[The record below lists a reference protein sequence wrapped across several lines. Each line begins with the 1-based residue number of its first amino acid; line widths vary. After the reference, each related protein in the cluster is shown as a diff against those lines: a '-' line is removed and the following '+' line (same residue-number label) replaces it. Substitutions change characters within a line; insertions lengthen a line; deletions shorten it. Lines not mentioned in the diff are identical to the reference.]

1 MIITIKGCD
10 PLHKKI
16 DLDDSVYKLC
26 TLHPELKA
34 VMKDAGFQ
42 NITKPG
48 MLETAGRIM
57 TIPKGARMMQI
68 EWPHVLDILKAH
80 GFDPVWKGEK
90 Q

>member
-1 MIITIKGCD
+1 M
-10 PLHKKI
+10 HKKI

-68 EWPHVLDILKAH
+68 EWNHVLDILKAH

>member
-26 TLHPELKA
+26 TLHPELKD
-34 VMKDAGFQ
+34 VMKDAGYQ

-68 EWPHVLDILKAH
+68 EWNHVLDILKAH

>member
-1 MIITIKGCD
+1 MI

-16 DLDDSVYKLC
+16 DLNDSVYELC

-34 VMKDAGFQ
+34 VMKETGFK

-68 EWPHVLDILKAH
+68 EWSYILDILEAH

>member
-1 MIITIKGCD
+1 M
-10 PLHKKI
+10 HKKI

-57 TIPKGARMMQI
+57 TIPKRRANDANRMEPCLRHI
-68 EWPHVLDILKAH
+68 ESTRI
-80 GFDPVWKGEK
+80 
-90 Q
+90 

>member
-68 EWPHVLDILKAH
+68 EWNHVLDILKAH

>member
-1 MIITIKGCD
+1 
-10 PLHKKI
+10 
-16 DLDDSVYKLC
+16 
-26 TLHPELKA
+26 
-34 VMKDAGFQ
+34 MKEAGFK

-68 EWPHVLDILKAH
+68 EWSHVLDILKAH

>member
-1 MIITIKGCD
+1 MI

-16 DLDDSVYKLC
+16 DLNDSVYELC
-26 TLHPELKA
+26 TSHPELKA
-34 VMKDAGFQ
+34 VMKEAGFKS
-42 NITKPG
+42 ITKPG

>member
-1 MIITIKGCD
+1 VI

-16 DLDDSVYKLC
+16 DLNDSVYELC

-34 VMKDAGFQ
+34 VMKEAGFK

-68 EWPHVLDILKAH
+68 EWSHVLDILKAH

>member
-34 VMKDAGFQ
+34 VMKDAEFQ

-68 EWPHVLDILKAH
+68 EWNHVLDILKAH

>member
-1 MIITIKGCD
+1 N
-10 PLHKKI
+10 
-16 DLDDSVYKLC
+16 DSVYEIC

-34 VMKDAGFQ
+34 VMKEAGFK

-48 MLETAGRIM
+48 MLEPAGRIM

-68 EWPHVLDILKAH
+68 EWSHVLDILKAH